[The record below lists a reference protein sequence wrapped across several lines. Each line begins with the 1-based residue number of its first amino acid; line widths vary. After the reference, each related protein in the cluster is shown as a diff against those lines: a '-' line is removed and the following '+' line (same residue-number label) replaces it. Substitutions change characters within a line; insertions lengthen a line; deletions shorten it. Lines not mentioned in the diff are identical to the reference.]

1 MNKSNYHRAYIDY
14 LIGEGME
21 DDEDV
26 QELIDTKPCHAC
38 FGTGMD
44 RYEDADCLSCY
55 GDGVITN
62 GHFR

>member
-1 MNKSNYHRAYIDY
+1 MNSSNYHHTYIDY

-44 RYEDADCLSCY
+44 RYEDADCMNCY

-62 GHFR
+62 ASF